1 MLRNGDCMLIY
12 VVEDDENIRELE
24 EYALINS
31 GYEVKT
37 FSDGS
42 DVVSA
47 CINHCPDLL
56 LLDIMLPVE
65 DGITI
70 LKKLRDT
77 AATKDLPIIL
87 ITAKTSEIDKVKGL
101 DSGADDYVTKPFGI
115 MELMSRIRA
124 LLRRSAPKTTINTDS
139 ISYGPI
145 TIDEYKHKVTVNDI
159 ECKLTFKEYELLKYL
174 IKNQGIVL
182 SRNTLIEKV
191 WGFDYQGESRTVDM
205 HIKTLRQKIAPA
217 SDMVKTIRN
226 VGYKIEL

>member
-1 MLRNGDCMLIY
+1 MLIY
-12 VVEDDENIRELE
+12 VVEDDTNIRELE

-31 GYEVKT
+31 GYDVKT
-37 FSDGS
+37 FADGNN
-42 DVVSA
+42 VVNE

-56 LLDIMLPVE
+56 LLDIMLPIE

-70 LKKLRDT
+70 LRKLRE
-77 AATKDLPIIL
+77 APQTKDLPIIMV
-87 ITAKTSEIDKVKGL
+87 TAKTSEIDKVKVL
-101 DSGADDYVTKPFGI
+101 DSGADDYVTKPFGV

-124 LLRRSAPKTTINTDS
+124 LLRRTAPKSATPSNLIT
-139 ISYGPI
+139 YGPI
-145 TIDEYKHKVTVNDI
+145 TIDEYKHKVMVEGK

-217 SDMVKTIRN
+217 SDMVKTVRN
-226 VGYKIEL
+226 VGYKIE